1 MRRGY
6 WERFPGTELTRESV
20 ERSRPPGGGGRPR
33 AKEGGVHRPI
43 RRRGRAR
50 LPLPSQLP
58 GGRRAVE
65 SWEPRRLARRR
76 AARRRRRRQRR
87 RQRRRRRRGQRTRCG
102 AAGSERPPGHGP
114 GAPPALSHTPPGPR
128 ALGCPGGGC
137 VRTKA
142 AASLPVRPLQ
152 GFGFGACPHL
162 ILSPQFFA
170 SSKRFRESNE
180 LPREETRC
188 LLLRR
193 TQHSA

>member
-1 MRRGY
+1 M
-6 WERFPGTELTRESV
+6 